1 MRRLLAALGVTAL
14 LVTPALAEDPS
25 PSPTLAPE
33 APLRV
38 SVTDLLP
45 RAPSPGDAFQVF
57 GTLTNTGDQPISGIT
72 LRLRVGD
79 RIDSRGALHEADT
92 DRPPTERRTG
102 TRLALPDTLAPGAQV
117 AFDLRTTVAAL
128 GLGRLGVYPL
138 DVEARGD
145 VGDGDERLGL
155 APTWVPWFAGDPVA
169 RTRVAVVWPLVDRP
183 RQAVDGTFTDDVLAT
198 SLAPSGRLG
207 GLLAAAQLAAQP
219 DCGRPARRPDGTVT
233 PRPTRCEA
241 VPVTYAVDPDLL
253 VAAKDMAD
261 GYRVDGQAGP
271 VAGEAAAKAFL
282 AALKDAAARARVLA
296 LPYADPDV
304 TALARLAGAAS
315 DVDLPRAAQLGESL
329 VRDQLGVDPLQGVA
343 FPPAGSF
350 TKEAADALAR
360 TGARE
365 FVLDQS
371 AYGQPDS
378 EPSPIYPTRALLPV
392 TDLGEPAE
400 ALVTEP
406 YLSDLVSGDLADEL
420 GPRLAE
426 QRFLVETAMIAAE
439 APASSRTLV
448 ITPERRGT
456 VSPVAAGAALRDLGR
471 LPWLCP
477 VTLEAVVADAEHCSD
492 RPATD
497 SPVAVQDRGPLAT
510 GRTELA
516 GSYLRAVG
524 ADRDVADQLTG
535 QVLSDQPGDQQR
547 VAAVTTSLRRGLAR
561 AESSAWREDPRTA
574 RAQAAALHRHLQ
586 DQVEKVTVYGGQVL
600 LTSTAGRLQVSLEN
614 RLDVPIRVHVRFEDA
629 ARVFEPVE
637 TGLIEVSGGNAV
649 PAAVRAET
657 RKSGQYIVNAVVYDR
672 AGRPFPD
679 SASARRTELIVRST
693 GFGRLALA
701 VTLGG
706 AGVLFVAAGVRV
718 VRRALG
724 RTPPASPPADA

>member
-1 MRRLLAALGVTAL
+1 MKRLLAAAVLLGLA
-14 LVTPALAEDPS
+14 TPALAVDPS
-25 PSPTLAPE
+25 PSPTQAPE
-33 APLRV
+33 APLLV
-38 SVTDLLP
+38 TVTDLLP
-45 RAPSPGDAFQVF
+45 RAPAPGDAFEVM
-57 GTLTNTGDQPISGIT
+57 GSVTNTGDQPVSGIT

-79 RIDSRGALHEADT
+79 RISSRSELHQADT
-92 DRPPTERRTG
+92 DRPPTERRAG
-102 TRLALPDTLAPGAQV
+102 TRLELPEPLAPGERTR
-117 AFDLRTTVAAL
+117 FDLRTTVSAL
-128 GLGRLGVYPL
+128 GLGKLGVYPL

-183 RQAVDGTFTDDVLAT
+183 RQAVDGSFTDDTLAT
-198 SLAPSGRLG
+198 SLTPTGRLG
-207 GLLAAAQLAAQP
+207 GLLSAARLAQQP
-219 DCGRPARRPDGTVT
+219 DCGRPAHKSNGTVT
-233 PRPTRCEA
+233 PAPTRCEP

-253 VAAKDMAD
+253 VAAKQMSS
-261 GYRVDGQAGP
+261 GYRVSGKAGP
-271 VAGEAAAKAFL
+271 ASGEAAAKEFL
-282 AALKDAAARARVLA
+282 ASLKEAADGSPVLA

-304 TALARLAGAAS
+304 TALARLTDAGF

-329 VRDQLGVDPLQGVA
+329 VRDLVGTEPLSGVA

-350 TKEAADALAR
+350 TKEAVDALAR

-365 FVLDQS
+365 FVLDPS

-378 EPSPIYPTRALLPV
+378 EPASTLPARALLPV
-392 TDLGEPAE
+392 TDLGEPVE

-406 YLSDLVSGDLADEL
+406 YLSDLVAGTTAGEL
-420 GPRLAE
+420 GTRLAE
-426 QRFLVETAMIAAE
+426 QRFLVETAMIAADS
-439 APASSRTLV
+439 PGMSRTLV
-448 ITPERRGT
+448 LTPDRRGA
-456 VSPVAAGAALRDLGR
+456 VVPAAAVAALRDLGR
-471 LPWLCP
+471 VPWLCP
-477 VTLEAVVADAEHCSD
+477 VTLASVATGDEHCSD
-492 RPATD
+492 RDGTP
-497 SPVAVQDRGPLAT
+497 SPVDVRDRGALAT

-516 GSYLRAVG
+516 SGYLRPIG

-535 QVLSDQPGDQQR
+535 QVLSDQPADQQQ
-547 VAAVTTSLRRGLAR
+547 VAAITTALRRGLAR
-561 AESSAWREDPRTA
+561 AESSAWRDDPRTA
-574 RAQAAALHRHLQ
+574 RRQAAALHRHLQ
-586 DQVEKVTVYGGQVL
+586 GLVDKVTVYGGQVL

-629 ARVFEPVE
+629 AGVFDPVE
-637 TGLIEVSGGNAV
+637 TGLVDVSGGNAV

-657 RKSGQYIVNAVVYDR
+657 RKSGQYIVDAVVYDR
-672 AGRPFPD
+672 AGKPFPD
-679 SASARRTELIVRST
+679 SDAPRRAELIVRST

-724 RTPPASPPADA
+724 RTPPADG